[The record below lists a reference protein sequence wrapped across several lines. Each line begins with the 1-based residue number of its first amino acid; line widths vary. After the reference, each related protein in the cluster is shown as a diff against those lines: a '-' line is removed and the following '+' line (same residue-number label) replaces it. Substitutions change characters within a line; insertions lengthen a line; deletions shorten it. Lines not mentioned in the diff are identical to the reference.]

1 MVRCILHRFRAWL
14 CTLAGCQHTGRV
26 VFAFGPVAERARR
39 PAKTTQYR
47 RRLQQKE
54 VDMSTQMTI
63 TQFTTV
69 RVKRFLDAHGNP
81 ATVDG
86 VPEWNTDNSDIL
98 ALEPADDGMS
108 CKVTAVGMVGAAM
121 VQMTADADLGAGF
134 KPLVGTIEFDITSG
148 QAVTVELEVDP
159 PADVPE

>member
-1 MVRCILHRFRAWL
+1 MA
-14 CTLAGCQHTGRV
+14 
-26 VFAFGPVAERARR
+26 
-39 PAKTTQYR
+39 
-47 RRLQQKE
+47 
-54 VDMSTQMTI
+54 TQMTI

-69 RVKRFLDAHGNP
+69 RVKRFLDARGNP
-81 ATVDG
+81 AIVDG

-134 KPLVGTIEFDITSG
+134 KPLVGTIEFDITPG
-148 QAVTVELEVDP
+148 QATTVELEVDT